1 MKQENLQKLLLLVSN
16 WMNHVAK
23 DEEATVA
30 VEEMAIMMDNLS
42 RLSREPLTDKEKSW
56 MYHETV
62 AALNEGSEE
71 ANKKAFLVRLRGLI
85 SGDEELIEKIEYLH
99 EVL

>member
-1 MKQENLQKLLLLVSN
+1 MKQENLQKLLSLVSN

-23 DEEATVA
+23 EEKVTVA
-30 VEEMAIMMDNLS
+30 IDEMVIMMDNLAH
-42 RLSREPLTDKEKSW
+42 LSKQSLTDEQKEK
-56 MYHETV
+56 MYWQTV
-62 AALNEGSEE
+62 HALNAGSDE
-71 ANKKAFLVRLRGLI
+71 AEKGAFLIRLRALI